1 MYGDRGY
8 KKLLTLKFC
17 LIISKSIKRGRIITN
32 FLLNKKRWR
41 DIPTQNALHLWR
53 DMCKLFWVQTREYIY
68 TCFFFY
74 ENQARNKCLKFTLIG
89 NLMPLLTVTCDQA
102 SFFKRRPDRR
112 LFLLETLNLSS
123 KRNSWIH
130 ELPFDGRVCLKGNKD
145 EAFLVSLENKAF

>member
-68 TCFFFY
+68 TCFFLW
-74 ENQARNKCLKFTLIG
+74 KPG
-89 NLMPLLTVTCDQA
+89 
-102 SFFKRRPDRR
+102 
-112 LFLLETLNLSS
+112 
-123 KRNSWIH
+123 
-130 ELPFDGRVCLKGNKD
+130 
-145 EAFLVSLENKAF
+145 